1 MLTLQLYGYWLF
13 EKLYLTYERVFHPSN
28 NVFCTLSIHFLFF
41 FWISDKTL
49 LLMCDIS
56 LQSIWISNETLPLVF
71 LLSDAIP
78 GKTLFLVFDI
88 VFLRVWISDET
99 LSSWCL
105 DTRRGY
111 RITFWI
117 FQERERMSYMKVSS
131 ILFFLTVWVCLVAS
145 LVCLLHSCFSWPPL
159 DSNTANKVTRKKTS
173 TVQLTHSRCVICPI
187 RIFISLTYCSYFQSV
202 RPDAGKSL

>member
-1 MLTLQLYGYWLF
+1 MNEHQNKSLARTNFGIEILNSHPTTLRLLIIWETISNIRESVSSVKQCFLY
-13 EKLYLTYERVFHPSN
+13 
-28 NVFCTLSIHFLFF
+28 TLDPLLVFF

-99 LSSWCL
+99 LSSRCL

-111 RITFWI
+111 KITLWI
-117 FQERERMSYMKVSS
+117 FQEREKMSC
-131 ILFFLTVWVCLVAS
+131 T
-145 LVCLLHSCFSWPPL
+145 
-159 DSNTANKVTRKKTS
+159 
-173 TVQLTHSRCVICPI
+173 
-187 RIFISLTYCSYFQSV
+187 
-202 RPDAGKSL
+202 